1 MSEGAPFLKKA
12 LVVDDDPIIRNLIGA
27 LLRRRG
33 VAAAQAANGDEAMLL
48 LRASLDHARR
58 SEYDLVVLDL
68 MMPKVSGWDVIRFIV
83 DELPALKP
91 HVLVVSATGESALGE
106 LRAHGLGAIVPK
118 PFDADHFYA
127 AVDRTVRRVPG
138 GDGESMALVALCLA
152 TIAPLF

>member
-1 MSEGAPFLKKA
+1 LKKA

-33 VAAAQAANGDEAMLL
+33 VAAAQAANGDEAMML
-48 LRASLDHARR
+48 LRASLDQTRR

-91 HVLVVSATGESALGE
+91 HVLVVSATGDAALE
-106 LRAHGLGAIVPK
+106 EIRAHGLGAIIPK
-118 PFDADHFYA
+118 PFDADFFNE
-127 AVDRTVRRVPG
+127 AVDRTVRRGPDVD
-138 GDGESMALVALCLA
+138 GDRIAFATLCLV

>member
-1 MSEGAPFLKKA
+1 MKKA

-48 LRASLDHARR
+48 LRASLDHAHR

-83 DELPALKP
+83 DELPKLKP
-91 HVLVVSATGESALGE
+91 HVLVVSATGEAALE
-106 LRAHGLGAIVPK
+106 EIRAHGLGAIVSK
-118 PFDADHFYA
+118 PFDADFFYD
-127 AVDRTVRRVPG
+127 AVDRTVRRRPDTE
-138 GDGESMALVALCLA
+138 GDSIALATLCLA
-152 TIAPLF
+152 AIAPLF